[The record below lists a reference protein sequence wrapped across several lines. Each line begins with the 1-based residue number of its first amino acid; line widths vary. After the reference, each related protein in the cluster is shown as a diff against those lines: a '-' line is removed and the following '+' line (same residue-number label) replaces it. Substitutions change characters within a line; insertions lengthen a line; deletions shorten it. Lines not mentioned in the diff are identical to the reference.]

1 MWIGKREV
9 VFMGWIKLGEL
20 VEEELSVDVYL
31 FHRVEKGSH
40 DA

>member
-1 MWIGKREV
+1 MDRKEV
-9 VFMGWIKLGEL
+9 ILMGWIKLGEL

-31 FHRVEKGSH
+31 FHRVEKGSS